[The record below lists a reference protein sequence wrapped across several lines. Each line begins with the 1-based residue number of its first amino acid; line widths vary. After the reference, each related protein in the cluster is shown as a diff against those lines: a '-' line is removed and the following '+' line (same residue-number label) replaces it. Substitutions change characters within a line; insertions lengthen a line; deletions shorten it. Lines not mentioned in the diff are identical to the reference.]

1 MPDYE
6 VCRNWIEKWPHGNV
20 DRCGKPAL
28 YIVWGRLFDPEM
40 LGPRCATCVIDQLVA
55 AKYSTYSALDKDKG
69 YAIYHIPGCA
79 LPTVAEAYGH
89 DSPGT

>member
-1 MPDYE
+1 MPEYE
-6 VCRNWIEKWPHGNV
+6 VCRNWVAKPPYGNE

-28 YIVWGRLFDPEM
+28 FIVWGKLFPLEC
-40 LGPRCATCVIDQLVA
+40 LGPRCAVCVIDQLTA
-55 AKYSTYSALDKDKG
+55 AGYHTYTALDKRAG

-89 DSPGT
+89 DSPGA